1 MTKISVITASY
12 NYEDYIKETIES
24 VMKQTFQ
31 DWEMLVVDDGSK
43 DNSVEV
49 IKTYCKKDNRIKLL
63 RHEGGINKGLI
74 ETIRLGAKEA
84 SGEWLVFLE
93 SDDTITPDYMEE
105 KLKIAQSNPETEF
118 IFNDVNLFGEESAV
132 KEMYEDYFIEFYETM
147 DKIKT
152 RKDYIKG
159 FRTKNLVPTF
169 SVVMLKKEIFETLQF
184 DSSVTQW
191 IDYYLWTQ
199 LAPKYDFYYLP
210 KKLTNWRM
218 HKSSYNN
225 KKTSSYKG
233 VEFLD
238 VQIADNLSMG
248 KYKFWHR
255 LRAIPLY
262 IRAFKR
268 KFIRIHPKDN
278 EIILLG
284 KTYKIRKEK

>member
-12 NYEDYIKETIES
+12 NYENYIKETIES
-24 VMKQTFQ
+24 VINQTFD

-49 IKTYCKKDNRIKLL
+49 IKSYCEKDNRIKLL
-63 RHEGGINKGLI
+63 QHEGGINKGLI
-74 ETIRLGAKEA
+74 ETIKLGAKEA
-84 SGEWLVFLE
+84 KGEWLVFLE
-93 SDDTITPDYMEE
+93 SDDTVTPDYLEE
-105 KLKIAQSNPETEF
+105 KLKIAQSNPEVKF
-118 IFNDVNLFGEESAV
+118 IFNDVNLFGEEDAV
-132 KEMYEDYFIEFYETM
+132 KQMYEDYFVEFYETM
-147 DKIKT
+147 TKIKT
-152 RKDYIKG
+152 RKDYIKE

-169 SVVMLKKEIFETLQF
+169 SVVMLKKEIFDTLKF
-184 DSSVTQW
+184 ESSVTQW

-225 KKTSSYKG
+225 NKTSSYKG

-268 KFIRIHPKDN
+268 KFVRFHPKDR
-278 EIILLG
+278 EFMLFG
-284 KTYKIRKEK
+284 KIYKY

>member
-12 NYEDYIKETIES
+12 NYENYIKETIES
-24 VMKQTFQ
+24 VLNQTFD

-49 IKTYCKKDNRIKLL
+49 IKLYCEKDGRIKLL
-63 RHEGGINKGLI
+63 QHEGGVNKGLI
-74 ETIRLGAKEA
+74 ETIKLGAKEA
-84 SGEWLVFLE
+84 KGEWLVFLE
-93 SDDTITPDYMEE
+93 SDDTITFDYMEE
-105 KLKIAQSNPETEF
+105 KLKIAESNPEVKF
-118 IFNDVNLFGEESAV
+118 IFNDVNLFGEEDAV
-132 KEMYEDYFIEFYETM
+132 KQMYEDYFIEFYETVNNL
-147 DKIKT
+147 KT
-152 RKDYIKG
+152 RKDYIKE
-159 FRTKNLVPTF
+159 FRTKNLVSTF
-169 SVVMLKKEIFETLQF
+169 SVVMLKKEIFETLKF
-184 DSSVTQW
+184 ESSVTQW

-225 KKTSSYKG
+225 NKTSSYKG

-262 IRAFKR
+262 ARAFKR
-268 KFIRIHPKDN
+268 KFVRFHPKDR
-278 EIILLG
+278 ELILFG
-284 KTYKIRKEK
+284 KSYKY